1 MNTEDIKSAQQLL
14 SEAQEKLN
22 LLKNNADQLPVR
34 EVLVLAS
41 SIREKVCNNQILTS
55 ACDNDAAI
63 AQLRKN
69 LLEDIHAWQVELIE
83 KIVSNI
89 SDDTILLGQITDF
102 DKAKKAMVE
111 MIEAEQAKHIFEE
124 TESPKLMDGIAD
136 CEKHTAT
143 ICRVAENCKNG
154 TFLALFLGDFQS
166 GKSITIDALCDG
178 RHICAIG
185 DGMATSA
192 VLVKVSYGKKESIH
206 IDWRAKEQ
214 LLSIIECIKRVK
226 LEYDWVSFDL
236 DKKEERDKL
245 ADAIEQMRQRENKL
259 VKGQTLEQDEVK
271 LLMFCDLILTFY
283 GTEKLQEKKALPF
296 SISNI
301 SDFTR
306 FPKDDEEKWRKKG
319 VKGFTIDEAIFLF
332 IDSVSC
338 TIPSETLKKLN
349 CTIIDSPGLFHS
361 TYDTMVTESAM
372 VAAHAIVYVL
382 PYDKAA
388 GKDVC
393 KSLYTIKKKY
403 KDVHNKLF
411 IVNNVNSLKENAFV
425 ESNRAYIKAQFGS
438 EKEVYV
444 YDAKVSY
451 LAQLKR
457 LYDMGLATASDFA
470 HLMHAKTKT
479 PIGSENTL
487 NFQTFDKAW
496 EHHIKP
502 YRAAYGTNEMTSMD
516 TYLNESG
523 FLNMVS
529 ALKAF
534 IEKNEAHAVILSN
547 ALIPMH
553 SELMAIKRELCTRY
567 IEPYTTSH
575 EKLVADWNTRIDNI
589 RKFEHKVKH
598 IVHLALFEPQNGKSL
613 CDRISYEEYN
623 KIFSSD
629 FYKQMAIEIAYVLYD
644 NKGELL
650 VTKTLFKKDKE
661 LFKKRFGDIVF
672 PLIGEKLT
680 SMITNKMRY
689 VLELIESGQDSIIE
703 NMFAPVASNIKLKLK
718 NEWSSLFKDDEKDY
732 KLDDYLTVP
741 DNLKGYVVEKKEQA
755 PGTDIMS
762 STTISLT
769 LLGGLVLQIT
779 AVVAGVAA
787 MIAGYIG
794 AILCDP
800 MGISQTVSLILFAL
814 LGIGGLII
822 ESFAPDWLRDK
833 FANALQDM
841 VLPKLKEQGA
851 TGFRDIVNL
860 QIEAI
865 LTRYANDRK
874 VDIQKMQNA
883 RDVALASNP
892 NQEEH
897 CFRALEI
904 IDKIAEQVSE
914 YETYKETYVKNE
926 TY

>member
-1 MNTEDIKSAQQLL
+1 MNTEDIKNAQLLL
-14 SEAQEKLN
+14 SEAQEKLD

-34 EVLVLAS
+34 EVLTLAS
-41 SIREKVCNNQILTS
+41 SIREKVCNHQILTS

-69 LLEDIHAWQVELIE
+69 LLEDIHVWQLKLIE

-89 SDDTILLGQITDF
+89 SDNTVLLGQITDF
-102 DKAKKAMVE
+102 DQAKKAMVE
-111 MIEAEQAKHIFEE
+111 MIEEEQAKHIFEE

-154 TFLALFLGDFQS
+154 KFLALFLGEFQT
-166 GKSITIDALCDG
+166 GKSTTIDALCDG
-178 RHICAIG
+178 RHISAIG
-185 DGMATSA
+185 DGIATSA
-192 VLVKVSYGKKESIH
+192 VLIMVSYGKIESLH

-214 LLSIIECIKRVK
+214 FMPIFERIKRVMP
-226 LEYDWVSFDL
+226 EYDWVSFDL
-236 DKKEERDKL
+236 EKRDERIKL
-245 ADAIEQMRQRENKL
+245 ANAIGQIRQRENKL
-259 VKGQTLEQDEVK
+259 VKGQTLKKDDVK
-271 LLMFCDLILTFY
+271 FLMLCDLILAFY
-283 GTEKLQEKKALPF
+283 GTEDLLAKKASLT
-296 SISNI
+296 SISKI
-301 SDFTR
+301 SDITR
-306 FPKDDEEKWRKKG
+306 FPRNGEAKWIKEG
-319 VKGFTIDEAIFLF
+319 VKGFTIDEAIFVF

-338 TIPSETLKKLN
+338 TTPSETLKKLN
-349 CTIIDSPGLFHS
+349 CTIIDSPGLFNS
-361 TYDTMVTESAM
+361 AYDTMVTESAM
-372 VAAHAIVYVL
+372 IAAHAIIYVL
-382 PYDKAA
+382 PYDKAIRRE
-388 GKDVC
+388 DC
-393 KSLYTIKKKY
+393 SSLYTIKDSY
-403 KDVHNKLF
+403 PDVHKKLF
-411 IVNNVNSLKENAFV
+411 LVNNVSSLKENAFV
-425 ESNRAYIKAQFGS
+425 ESNRAFIKAQFGP

-457 LYDMGLATASDFA
+457 LYDMGLATDTDFA
-470 HLMHAKTKT
+470 HLMHANFKT
-479 PIGSENTL
+479 PLGVKKEL
-487 NFQTFDKAW
+487 EFKTFDEAW
-496 EHHIKP
+496 EFHMRS
-502 YRAAYGTNEMTSMD
+502 YRVAYGTNETTSMD

-534 IEKNEAHAVILSN
+534 IEKNEAYAIILSN
-547 ALIPMH
+547 ALVPMR
-553 SELMAIKRELCTRY
+553 SELVTIKRELIKQY
-567 IEPYTTSH
+567 IEPYTKSH

-589 RKFEHKVKH
+589 RKFKHKVKH
-598 IVHLALFEPQNGKSL
+598 IVHLDLFEPQNGKSL

-661 LFKKRFGDIVF
+661 LFKKRFSDIVF

-680 SMITNKMRY
+680 SMITNKMKY

-703 NMFAPVASNIKLKLK
+703 NMFVPVASNIKLKLK

-741 DNLKGYVVEKKEQA
+741 DNLKGCVVEKKEQA

-800 MGISQTVSLILFAL
+800 TGMSQTVSLILFAL

-914 YETYKETYVKNE
+914 YETYKETYVKK
-926 TY
+926 

>member
-1 MNTEDIKSAQQLL
+1 MI
-14 SEAQEKLN
+14 
-22 LLKNNADQLPVR
+22 
-34 EVLVLAS
+34 LA
-41 SIREKVCNNQILTS
+41 
-55 ACDNDAAI
+55 
-63 AQLRKN
+63 
-69 LLEDIHAWQVELIE
+69 
-83 KIVSNI
+83 
-89 SDDTILLGQITDF
+89 
-102 DKAKKAMVE
+102 
-111 MIEAEQAKHIFEE
+111 
-124 TESPKLMDGIAD
+124 
-136 CEKHTAT
+136 
-143 ICRVAENCKNG
+143 
-154 TFLALFLGDFQS
+154 
-166 GKSITIDALCDG
+166 
-178 RHICAIG
+178 
-185 DGMATSA
+185 
-192 VLVKVSYGKKESIH
+192 
-206 IDWRAKEQ
+206 
-214 LLSIIECIKRVK
+214 
-226 LEYDWVSFDL
+226 
-236 DKKEERDKL
+236 
-245 ADAIEQMRQRENKL
+245 
-259 VKGQTLEQDEVK
+259 
-271 LLMFCDLILTFY
+271 FY
-283 GTEKLQEKKALPF
+283 GTEDLLAKKASLT
-296 SISNI
+296 SISKI
-301 SDFTR
+301 SDITR
-306 FPKDDEEKWRKKG
+306 FPRNGEAKWIKEG
-319 VKGFTIDEAIFLF
+319 VKGFTIDEAIFVF

-338 TIPSETLKKLN
+338 TTPSETLKKLN
-349 CTIIDSPGLFHS
+349 CTIIDSPGLFNS
-361 TYDTMVTESAM
+361 AYDTMVTESAM
-372 VAAHAIVYVL
+372 IAAHAIIYVL
-382 PYDKAA
+382 PYDKAIRRE
-388 GKDVC
+388 DC
-393 KSLYTIKKKY
+393 SSLYTIKDSY
-403 KDVHNKLF
+403 PDVHKKLF
-411 IVNNVNSLKENAFV
+411 LVNNVSSLKENAFV
-425 ESNRAYIKAQFGS
+425 ESNRAFIKAQFGP

-457 LYDMGLATASDFA
+457 LYDMGLATDTDFA
-470 HLMHAKTKT
+470 HLMHANFKT
-479 PIGSENTL
+479 PLGVKKEL
-487 NFQTFDKAW
+487 EFKTFDEAW
-496 EHHIKP
+496 EFHMRS
-502 YRAAYGTNEMTSMD
+502 YRVAYGTNETTSMD

-534 IEKNEAHAVILSN
+534 IEKNEAYAIILSN
-547 ALIPMH
+547 ALVPMR
-553 SELMAIKRELCTRY
+553 SELVTIKRELIKQY
-567 IEPYTTSH
+567 IEPYTKSH

-589 RKFEHKVKH
+589 RKFKHKVKH
-598 IVHLALFEPQNGKSL
+598 IVHLDLFEPQNGKSL

-661 LFKKRFGDIVF
+661 LFKKRFSDIVF

-680 SMITNKMRY
+680 SMITNKMKY

-703 NMFAPVASNIKLKLK
+703 NMFVPVASNIKLKLK

-741 DNLKGYVVEKKEQA
+741 DNLKGCVVEKKEQA

-800 MGISQTVSLILFAL
+800 TGMSQTVSLILFAL

-914 YETYKETYVKNE
+914 YETYKETYVKK
-926 TY
+926 